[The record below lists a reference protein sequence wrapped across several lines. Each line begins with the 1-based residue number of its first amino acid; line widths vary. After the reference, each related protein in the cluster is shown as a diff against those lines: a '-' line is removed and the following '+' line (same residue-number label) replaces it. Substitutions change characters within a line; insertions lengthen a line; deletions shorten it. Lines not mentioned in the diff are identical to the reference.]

1 MIVVTGASGFVGRAV
16 CDALTTRGHQVV
28 TIGRSAAAQIRWPA
42 SGASFDAPALDLL
55 RRSRAVV
62 NLAGENIGAR
72 WTSAR
77 RRALRESRVDLTTIL
92 ANAIA
97 QVDPR
102 PATLLNASAM
112 GIYGNRGDEWLDET
126 TPPAGD
132 SLANLVRD
140 WERATEPAAKAGVRV
155 VKMRFGVVLGRGGIL
170 ARLRL
175 LFQLGLGGRLGSGRQ
190 WMSWVSIDDV
200 VDFVLRAIDDSTY
213 VDAVNVSS
221 PEPVTNAEFTR
232 LLGRLLGRPTVLPAP
247 AFALRLAFGEM
258 ADRLLLTSHRMRPA
272 KLLASRFSY
281 AHPTAEGALRAALG
295 T

>member
-16 CDALTTRGHQVV
+16 CDALTTRGHTVI
-28 TIGRSAAAQIRWPA
+28 TIGRSAAANIRWPA
-42 SGASFDAPALDLL
+42 PGGSFDPAALDLL

-72 WTSAR
+72 WTASR
-77 RRALRESRVDLTTIL
+77 RRAIRESRVGLTTTL

-97 QVDPR
+97 GIEPR

-112 GIYGNRGDEWLDET
+112 GIYGDRGDEWLDEGAA
-126 TPPAGD
+126 PAAD
-132 SLANLVRD
+132 SLARVVRD
-140 WERATEPAAKAGVRV
+140 WEAATEPAARAGVRV
-155 VKMRFGVVLGRGGIL
+155 VKMRFGVVLGRGGIF

-175 LFQLGLGGRLGSGRQ
+175 LFQLGLGGKLGSGRQ
-190 WMSWVSIDDV
+190 WMSWISIDDV
-200 VDFVLRAIDDSTY
+200 VDFILRAIDDTTY
-213 VDAVNVSS
+213 VGPVNVSS

-232 LLGRLLGRPTVLPAP
+232 VLGRLLGRPTVLPAP

-272 KLLASRFSY
+272 KLLESRFSY
-281 AHPTAEGALRAALG
+281 AHPTADAALRAALG